1 MSSTAGCASS
11 WVRALSE
18 MIRAIYRWR
27 VPPER
32 QDDFVSW
39 WHEGTLRIRS
49 SKPGARGSTLL
60 RMDSDRNHCV
70 AIARW
75 ESLEALTVFWDDPGG
90 VQFEGAELVSVE
102 ILQEIDHLTVEDR

>member
-1 MSSTAGCASS
+1 
-11 WVRALSE
+11 

-27 VPPER
+27 VSAER

-39 WHEGTLRIRS
+39 WHEGTVRIRA

-60 RMDSDRNHCV
+60 VADSDRDHCV

-75 ESLEALTVFWDDPGG
+75 ETREALTAFWDDPGG

-102 ILQEIDHLTVEDR
+102 ILQEIDHLTVEEC

>member
-1 MSSTAGCASS
+1 
-11 WVRALSE
+11 

-32 QDDFVSW
+32 QNDFVSW
-39 WHEGTLRIRS
+39 WHEGTVRIRT

-60 RMDSDRNHCV
+60 GADSDQGHCV

-75 ESLEALTVFWDDPGG
+75 ESLEALTAFWDDPGG
-90 VQFEGAELVSVE
+90 VQFEGADLVSVE
-102 ILQEIDHLTVEDR
+102 ILQEIDHLTVEER